1 LKITQNSRDANDQ
14 SQALQRHLNFHSSQ
28 HLITNANH
36 HQLFVGID
44 DLSWRVLS
52 RDYDLEL
59 PMKFCVVCSL

>member
-36 HQLFVGID
+36 H
-44 DLSWRVLS
+44 
-52 RDYDLEL
+52 
-59 PMKFCVVCSL
+59 